1 MKLLITHLLAFFL
14 LCCTFQLQGQEQI
27 SFPLHQTMEN
37 IIPLED
43 FTFSFSTSTA
53 TNTPTATVPPP
64 VSTLLTAPVPKAYN
78 YEHLGA
84 FCKFEV
90 QLEKAVRLPVKV
102 RLGEVQYTEQ
112 LEYGEW

>member
-1 MKLLITHLLAFFL
+1 MKTLLFTLLVFL
-14 LCCTFQLQGQEQI
+14 LGGLPFPGQAQI
-27 SFPLHQTMEN
+27 SQPLSQAFEKTIPSRNFSLSIPTSNTNSPQT
-37 IIPLED
+37 
-43 FTFSFSTSTA
+43 
-53 TNTPTATVPPP
+53 PPP
-64 VSTLLTAPVPKAYN
+64 KVSSILTTPVPKAYH

-84 FCKFEV
+84 FCKLEV